1 MSESQIKK
9 EIPDFQQPPDVGVL
23 RNGAFLR
30 LWIAQLLT
38 QIGGNVVLYGLTVL
52 VAERSSSTSALSL
65 LFLSFLVPAVLL
77 SPISG
82 VWVDRLDK
90 RLVLVVANLSRAA
103 AFFLM
108 LGSVDSLGAVML
120 LNIFASFM
128 TTVFAP
134 AELAMIPL
142 LVRRDQLTSANG
154 LFTFTLNAAF
164 ALGFALLGPAVVR
177 IAGPEAAIVFVAV
190 LFLIAGVLCIGL
202 PAAPPTAH
210 AAGLRASTRE
220 STRTTSSELM
230 VGLRYIRANGSVLWS
245 LTYLSIAASV
255 VGLMGVLGPEY
266 VANALGLEARDFWLI
281 VLPIGLGVVTG
292 ILALNSWGQAI
303 SRRRLIEGGLLGVG
317 AGLAL
322 LALAEPISRAISD
335 GASVL
340 GGLPIGSGASA
351 LATVIFVAYFAGA
364 SYGLVAI
371 PAQTALQEELPEE
384 VRGRVFGVLNM
395 LVSLGS
401 FAPII
406 AVGPI
411 ADAIGAT
418 NTLLGVGILIVAVAL
433 LSIVR
438 GPRRSATAP
447 HA

>member
-1 MSESQIKK
+1 MGEASRMQK

-30 LWIAQLLT
+30 LWIAQLFT

-52 VAERSSSTSALSL
+52 VAERSGSTSTLSA

-77 SPISG
+77 SPIAG

-90 RLVLVVANLSRAA
+90 RLVLIVANLTRAG

-108 LGSVDSLGAVML
+108 LGSVDTLGIVLL
-120 LNIFASFM
+120 LNIFASIM
-128 TTVFAP
+128 TTLFAP

-142 LVRRDQLTSANG
+142 LVRREQLTSANG

-177 IAGPEAAIVFVAV
+177 IAGPEASIILVAV
-190 LFLIAGVLCIGL
+190 LFLLAGLLCFGL
-202 PAAPPTAH
+202 PAAPPPKL
-210 AAGLRASTRE
+210 AGNMRSNTTQA
-220 STRTTSSELM
+220 TRTTTSEL
-230 VGLRYIRANGSVLWS
+230 VEGLRFMWRHSSVLWS
-245 LTYLSIAASV
+245 LAYLSIAASV
-255 VGLMGVLGPEY
+255 VGVMGVLGPDY
-266 VANALGLEARDFWLI
+266 VRDSLGLDARDFWLV

-292 ILALNSWGQAI
+292 ILALNSWG
-303 SRRRLIEGGLLGVG
+303 SSLPRRRLIEGGLFGVG

-322 LALAEPISRAISD
+322 LALAVPISRAISD
-335 GASVL
+335 GAQLL
-340 GGLPIGSGASA
+340 GEIPLDAGAST
-351 LATVIFVAYFAGA
+351 LATVIFVAYFAGV

-401 FAPII
+401 FVPII

-411 ADAIGAT
+411 ADAVGAT
-418 NTLLGVGILIVAVAL
+418 NTLLGVGVVIVLVAIS
-433 LSIVR
+433 SIVR
-438 GPRRSATAP
+438 GPQRTARP
-447 HA
+447 

>member
-1 MSESQIKK
+1 MSGSQIQK

-52 VAERSSSTSALSL
+52 VAERSGSTSALSL
-65 LFLSFLVPAVLL
+65 LFLSFLVPAVLI

-108 LGSVDSLGAVML
+108 LGSVDSLGIVLL

-128 TTVFAP
+128 TTIFSP

-142 LVRRDQLTSANG
+142 LVRREQLTSANG

-177 IAGPEAAIVFVAV
+177 IAGPEAAIILVAG
-190 LFLIAGVLCIGL
+190 LFLISGILCIGL
-202 PAAPPTAH
+202 PAAPPSAH
-210 AAGLRASTRE
+210 DKSLRASTRE
-220 STRTTSSELM
+220 TTRTTTSELIE
-230 VGLRYIRANGSVLWS
+230 GLRYIRANGSVLWS

-266 VANALGLEARDFWLI
+266 VAHALGLQARDFWLI

-303 SRRRLIEGGLLGVG
+303 SRRRLIEGGLFESG
-317 AGLAL
+317 
-322 LALAEPISRAISD
+322 RD
-335 GASVL
+335 
-340 GGLPIGSGASA
+340 LPSWR
-351 LATVIFVAYFAGA
+351 
-364 SYGLVAI
+364 
-371 PAQTALQEELPEE
+371 LQ
-384 VRGRVFGVLNM
+384 
-395 LVSLGS
+395 S
-401 FAPII
+401 
-406 AVGPI
+406 
-411 ADAIGAT
+411 
-418 NTLLGVGILIVAVAL
+418 
-433 LSIVR
+433 
-438 GPRRSATAP
+438 RSAERSLMART
-447 HA
+447 